1 MTAPSTP
8 ILSDLAFR
16 RETIT
21 NMSQPSAMIGLLLAG
36 LDEAYDHPS
45 WHGPNLR
52 SALRGLSAEDALWR
66 PMGSFGTGHNIW
78 EIAVHAAYWKYI
90 VARALTGEKRR
101 YFPYAGANWFPRK
114 DADTAAWRRDLEV
127 LAEQHRKLRAAA
139 WALDERVLNKR
150 SPRGRVTYAGLIRGI
165 AAHDLYHAGQIRL
178 LRVIR

>member
-1 MTAPSTP
+1 MTA
-8 ILSDLAFR
+8 
-16 RETIT
+16 
-21 NMSQPSAMIGLLLAG
+21 SAIDLLLR
-36 LDEAYDHPS
+36 LIDQAYDHKS

-52 SALRGLSAEDALWR
+52 SALRGLSAEDALWP

-101 YFPYAGANWFPRK
+101 YFPYAGANWFPRN
-114 DADTAAWRRDLEV
+114 DADATAWRRDLEL
-127 LAEQHRKLRAAA
+127 LAEQHRKLRVAAA
-139 WALDERVLNKR
+139 ALDERVLNKR
-150 SPRGRVTYAGLIRGI
+150 SPRGRVTYGGLIRGI